1 MEIILQEDVLN
12 LGHIGDL
19 VKVRDGYA
27 RNYLLPRGLALE
39 ANRRN
44 LKILEHHKRMV
55 AAKKEKERRQSQSL
69 AEQLSALTLVI
80 AARAGEEGRLFGS
93 VTNIDL
99 EYALRERGVTIN
111 RRQIL
116 LEEPIKQLGT
126 YSVPIHLGPELRG
139 TATVQ
144 VVRGEL
150 P

>member
-1 MEIILQEDVLN
+1 MEIILQEDVSN

-19 VKVRDGYA
+19 VRVRAGYA

-44 LKILEHHKRMV
+44 LKVLEHHKRMV
-55 AAKKEKERRQSQSL
+55 AAKKEKEQRQTQSF
-69 AEQLSALTLVI
+69 AEQLSALTLVVT
-80 AARAGEEGRLFGS
+80 ARAGGEERLFGS

-99 EYALRERGVTIN
+99 EHALQEQGVKID

-139 TATVQ
+139 TVTVQ
-144 VVRGEL
+144 VIREE
-150 P
+150 

>member
-1 MEIILQEDVLN
+1 MEIILQEAVSN
-12 LGHIGDL
+12 LGHIGDI

-44 LKILEHHKRMV
+44 LKVLEHHKRVV
-55 AAKKEKERRQSQSL
+55 AAKKEKEQRQAQSF
-69 AEQLSALTLVI
+69 AEQLSALRLVI
-80 AARAGEEGRLFGS
+80 AARVGEENRLFGS

-99 EYALRERGVTIN
+99 ERALQEQGVKIN

-126 YSVPIHLGPELRG
+126 YSVPIYLGPELRG
-139 TATVQ
+139 AVAVQ
-144 VVRGEL
+144 VVREE
-150 P
+150 

>member
-1 MEIILQEDVLN
+1 ILQEDVPN

-55 AAKKEKERRQSQSL
+55 AAKKEKEGRQAQSL
-69 AEQLSALTLVI
+69 AERLSALTLVI
-80 AARAGEEGRLFGS
+80 AARTGEEGRLFGS

-99 EYALRERGVTIN
+99 EHALQEQGVTIN

-139 TATVQ
+139 TVTVQ
-144 VVRGEL
+144 VVRGE
-150 P
+150 

>member
-1 MEIILQEDVLN
+1 MELILREDVPN

-44 LKILEHHKRMV
+44 LKVLEHHKRMV
-55 AAKKEKERRQSQSL
+55 AAKKEKERRQAQSL
-69 AEQLSALTLVI
+69 AEQLSAFTLVI
-80 AARAGEEGRLFGS
+80 AVRAGEEGRLFGS

-99 EYALRERGVTIN
+99 ERALQEQGVTVN

-126 YSVPIHLGPELRG
+126 HTVPIHLGPELRG
-139 TATVQ
+139 MVTVQ
-144 VVRGEL
+144 VVREE
-150 P
+150 